1 MVKIQE
7 RSNVIDL
14 KHVAAKNHADH
25 YQMVCAFED
34 YKLLY
39 SDLSKIVLF
48 LDSSKKFRLI
58 EYNKELGESFSKF
71 CL

>member
-1 MVKIQE
+1 MQDT
-7 RSNVIDL
+7 SNLIDL
-14 KHVAAKNHADH
+14 KHVAAKNYADH

-39 SDLSKIVLF
+39 PDLSKIVLF
-48 LDSSKKFRLI
+48 LDSSKKFRVI